1 MSSSADSPASI
12 RFMSARQ
19 VLSDA
24 LASVSIFFGTI
35 GLPSKVSHEGFLE
48 KRRSRQKHGQG
59 NSIFRFC
66 FRETAATVDAR
77 CVLKHCIQKKT
88 YTAADTSDHDNWAD
102 KSARLGAL
110 VGNDRRN

>member
-24 LASVSIFFGTI
+24 LVSASIFLGKI
-35 GLPSKVSHEGFLE
+35 GLPSKLSHEGFLE
-48 KRRSRQKHGQG
+48 TRRSRHKHGQA
-59 NSIFRFC
+59 ILYFRFC

-77 CVLKHCIQKKT
+77 CVLKHCIQKT
-88 YTAADTSDHDNWAD
+88 YTAAYTCDHDNWAD